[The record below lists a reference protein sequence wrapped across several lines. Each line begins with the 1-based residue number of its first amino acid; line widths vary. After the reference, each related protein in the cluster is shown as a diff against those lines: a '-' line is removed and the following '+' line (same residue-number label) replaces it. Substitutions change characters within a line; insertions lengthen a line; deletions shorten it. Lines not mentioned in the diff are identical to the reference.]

1 MTENTMDAT
10 NSLDA
15 LDTAELIAWEHGDT
29 ETVLRL
35 RRLADEVRTAI
46 PMQAAPLPICP
57 LCGGSVNLAPR
68 VQCQE
73 CGRLFSATTPDSRGS
88 S

>member
-1 MTENTMDAT
+1 MMENSMDTADK
-10 NSLDA
+10 LDA
-15 LDTAELIAWEHGDT
+15 LATAELVAWEHGDT

-35 RRLADEVRTAI
+35 RLLADEVRAAF
-46 PMQAAPLPICP
+46 PMPTAPLPICP
-57 LCGGSVNLAPR
+57 LCGGNVDLAPR

-73 CGRLFSATTPDSRGS
+73 CGQLFSAASDSGAS

>member
-35 RRLADEVRTAI
+35 RLLADEVRAAI

-57 LCGGSVNLAPR
+57 LCGGNVDLTTP

-73 CGRLFSATTPDSRGS
+73 CGHVFSATS
-88 S
+88 SDIEASS